1 MNEEEI
7 KKIHVIARSPFQI
20 YYEGPAESISA
31 TNKVGN
37 FDILPDHAD
46 FFSILSPG
54 NVKINTPSKAIDF
67 EIVNGIMT
75 VRNNEV
81 MLFANM

>member
-1 MNEEEI
+1 MTEVDN
-7 KKIHVIARSPFQI
+7 KKLNVIARSPFQI
-20 YYEGPAESISA
+20 FYEGPAESISA
-31 TNKVGN
+31 TNKVGD

-54 NVKINTPSKAIDF
+54 NVVINTPSKVLNF

>member
-1 MNEEEI
+1 MTEEET
-7 KKIHVIARSPFQI
+7 KKLNVIARSPFQI
-20 YYEGPAESISA
+20 FYEGPAESISA
-31 TNKVGN
+31 TNKVGD
-37 FDILPDHAD
+37 FDILPGHAD

-54 NVKINTPSKAIDF
+54 NVAINTSSKVLNF